1 MSTDH
6 PDRHAL
12 CCHTLVLL
20 GAIGVVVLGTA
31 LVDPLRLWLLVVPI
45 FFCGAVY
52 GAGALVDQAVG
63 GLVAGGDHAQMVVL
77 SVRMGVGLAC
87 LSLMT
92 FLSALSG
99 MLWLAGLAAL
109 PVLAYGCVCAI
120 RASFQLRPLRGSA
133 AAGVGGCLLGGVW
146 LVAWLWATIPPTFYD
161 ELAYHLVIPQW
172 VLKTGAIQTTPWVFF
187 TLMPHAYDL
196 LLAWGMA
203 FAGDLGA
210 RAIIVALWVVCT
222 LAAWGLAEAITRP
235 GAIPLAAPLV
245 AGSLATSP
253 MLWFL
258 AALPFAETALVAAVV
273 TALVLLAAPSA
284 ERRPWLA
291 LGLVL
296 GLAASV
302 KLAGLYWVVAV
313 LAAAVIMGWKGRDI
327 LQAGAV
333 ALASV
338 APWWVRAFVHTG
350 NPIYPMAYGLLGG
363 RPWSEESQARVM
375 ADLPYGSPGSLGLG
389 GLLRLPLDLVQ
400 HPERFGSASEA
411 GVLAVAATC
420 LVLALPVISRV
431 IRLGEH
437 GRRLG
442 DAAAIFVAL
451 SGAGWIL
458 TSPTT
463 RFFAPA
469 FVVSLAGLVGT
480 LLYLRRAGRGV
491 ALIVILVGGVWGTAR
506 FLEQHAAVF
515 SSREVALGRES
526 ANAYLARQLDHFAAA
541 RFVRESLPPDARLL
555 FIGET
560 RPYYF
565 YREAVAPSAYDSHP
579 LRRWVQESPSPEALA
594 KRLAAEGFT
603 HVVLNVHE
611 FKRLHDNYGM
621 LAFSGEGAEANTRR
635 LKELPRALRLLFAA
649 NGVFVFEVPR
659 P

>member
-1 MSTDH
+1 MSTGRPNQCLSCYH
-6 PDRHAL
+6 MPAL
-12 CCHTLVLL
+12 LV
-20 GAIGVVVLGTA
+20 ATGVVVLGTA
-31 LVDPLRLWLLVVPI
+31 LVDLSRLWLLVVPI
-45 FFCGAVY
+45 VFCLMVS
-52 GAGALVDQAVG
+52 GAGALVDRAVG
-63 GLVAGGDHAQMVVL
+63 GLLAGHEYPPMVGL

-87 LSLMT
+87 LSLVT

-109 PVLAYGCVCAI
+109 PAITYGCVCVI
-120 RASFQLRPLRGSA
+120 RASFRLRPFRVALA
-133 AAGVGGCLLGGVW
+133 TGVGGSLLGGGW

-161 ELAYHLVIPQW
+161 ELAYHLVIPQR
-172 VLKTGAIQTTPWVFF
+172 VLETGAIQTTPWVFF
-187 TLMPHAYDL
+187 TFMPHAYDL

-210 RAIIVALWVVCT
+210 RAIIVALWVACS
-222 LAAWGLAEAITRP
+222 LAAWGLAEGITGP
-235 GAIPLAAPLV
+235 GASPWAAALV
-245 AGSLATSP
+245 AGALATSP

-258 AALPFAETALVAAVV
+258 ATLPFAETALVAAVV
-273 TALVLLAAPSA
+273 TAAVVLVAPPA

-302 KLAGLYWVVAV
+302 KLAGLYWVVAG
-313 LAAAVIMGWKGRDI
+313 LAATAVAGWTGRDTFR
-327 LQAGAV
+327 AGAV

-375 ADLPYGSPGSLGLG
+375 ADLPYGAPGSLGLG
-389 GLLRLPLDLVQ
+389 GLLSLPLDMVQ
-400 HPERFGSASEA
+400 RPERFGSASEA

-431 IRLGEH
+431 VGLSER

-451 SGAGWIL
+451 SGAGWVL

-469 FVVSLAGLVGT
+469 FVVGLAGLVGT
-480 LLYLRRAGRGV
+480 LLYLRRAGRVV
-491 ALIVILVGGVWGTAR
+491 ALIIILVGGVWGTAR
-506 FLEQHAAVF
+506 FLDQHAAVF
-515 SSREVALGRES
+515 SSLEVALGRES
-526 ANAYLARQLDHFAAA
+526 ADAYLTRQLDHFAAA
-541 RFVRESLPPDARLL
+541 RFVQERLPPDARLL
-555 FIGET
+555 LIGET

-565 YREAVAPSAYDSHP
+565 YREAMAPSAYDVHP

-603 HVVLNVHE
+603 HVVLNIYE
-611 FKRLHDNYGM
+611 LKRLHDNYGL
-621 LAFSGEGAEANTRR
+621 LAFSGDEAEANTRR
-635 LKELPRALRLLFAA
+635 LRELPRALRLLFAA
-649 NGVFVFEVPR
+649 NGVYVFEVPR
-659 P
+659 Q

>member
-1 MSTDH
+1 MSMDH
-6 PDRHAL
+6 PNRGSS
-12 CCHTLVLL
+12 CCHALVLL
-20 GAIGVVVLGTA
+20 GATGVVVLGTA
-31 LVDPLRLWLLVVPI
+31 LVDPSRLWLLMVPLV
-45 FFCGAVY
+45 FCGTAY
-52 GAGALVDQAVG
+52 GAGSLVDRAAG
-63 GLVAGGDHAQMVVL
+63 GLVAERDHPPMVVL
-77 SVRMGVGLAC
+77 SIRMGVGLTC
-87 LSLMT
+87 LSLVT
-92 FLSALSG
+92 FLNALG
-99 MLWLAGLAAL
+99 GVLWLAGLGVL
-109 PVLAYGCVCAI
+109 PAVAYGFVCAI
-120 RASFQLRPLRGSA
+120 RAGVQVRPLRASV

-196 LLAWGMA
+196 LLAWGMG

-210 RAIIVALWVVCT
+210 RAIIVALWVTCT
-222 LAAWGLAEAITRP
+222 LAAWGLVEGITRP
-235 GAIPLAAPLV
+235 VASPWAAPLV
-245 AGSLATSP
+245 AGALATSP

-258 AALPFAETALVAAVV
+258 ATLPFTETALVAAVV
-273 TALVLLAAPSA
+273 TAVVVLVAPPA

-302 KLAGLYWVVAV
+302 KLAGLYWVVAG
-313 LAAAVIMGWKGRDI
+313 LAATAVAGWTGRDT
-327 LQAGAV
+327 LRAGAV

-375 ADLPYGSPGSLGLG
+375 ADLPYGAPGSLGLG
-389 GLLRLPLDLVQ
+389 GLLSLPLDMVQ

-431 IRLGEH
+431 VGLSER

-451 SGAGWIL
+451 SGAGWVL

-480 LLYLRRAGRGV
+480 LLYLRRAGRVV

-506 FLEQHAAVF
+506 FLDQHAAVF
-515 SSREVALGRES
+515 SSLEVALGRES
-526 ANAYLARQLDHFAAA
+526 ADAYLARQLDHFAAA
-541 RFVRESLPPDARLL
+541 RFVQERLPPDARLL
-555 FIGET
+555 LIGET

-565 YREAVAPSAYDSHP
+565 YREAVAPSAYDVHP
-579 LRRWVQESPSPEALA
+579 LHRWVQESPSPEALA
-594 KRLAAEGFT
+594 KRLATEGFT
-603 HVVLNVHE
+603 HVVLNIYE
-611 FKRLHDNYGM
+611 LKRLHDNHGL
-621 LAFSGEGAEANTRR
+621 LAFSGDEAEANTRR
-635 LKELPRALRLLFAA
+635 LRELPRALRLLFAA

>member
-1 MSTDH
+1 MDAH
-6 PDRHAL
+6 PDHTL
-12 CCHTLVLL
+12 CRPALVLL
-20 GAIGVVVLGTA
+20 TATGLVILGT
-31 LVDPLRLWLLVVPI
+31 LWVDPTRLWLLLVPVS
-45 FFCGAVY
+45 FLVAAW
-52 GAGALVDQAVG
+52 GAGAWVDRTVG
-63 GLVAGGDHAQMVVL
+63 GLLQGPCLPPMLNMA
-77 SVRMGVGLAC
+77 VRIGVGVAC
-87 LSLMT
+87 LSL
-92 FLSALSG
+92 LAVASAFCRVFWVSG
-99 MLWLAGLAAL
+99 IVALPCMAFGLLRLTRAGLRLRCSWEELYA
-109 PVLAYGCVCAI
+109 G
-120 RASFQLRPLRGSA
+120 AS
-133 AAGVGGCLLGGVW
+133 GVVVGGVW

-161 ELAYHLVIPQW
+161 ELAYHLVIPQR
-172 VLKTGAIQTTPWVFF
+172 VLETGAIQTTPWVFF

-196 LLAWGMA
+196 LLAWGMG

-210 RAIIVALWVVCT
+210 RAIIVALWVACS
-222 LAAWGLAEAITRP
+222 LAAWGLAEGITGP
-235 GAIPLAAPLV
+235 GASLWAAPLV
-245 AGSLATSP
+245 AGALATSP

-258 AALPFAETALVAAVV
+258 ATLPFTETALVAAVV
-273 TALVLLAAPSA
+273 TAVVVLVAPPA

-302 KLAGLYWVVAV
+302 KLAGLYWVVAG
-313 LAAAVIMGWKGRDI
+313 LAATAVAGWTGRDT
-327 LQAGAV
+327 LRAGAV

-375 ADLPYGSPGSLGLG
+375 ADLPYGAPGSLGLG
-389 GLLRLPLDLVQ
+389 GLLSLPLDMVQ

-431 IRLGEH
+431 VGLSER

-451 SGAGWIL
+451 SGAGWVL

-469 FVVSLAGLVGT
+469 FVVGLAGLVGT
-480 LLYLRRAGRGV
+480 LLYLRRAGRVV

-506 FLEQHAAVF
+506 FLDQHAAVF
-515 SSREVALGRES
+515 SSLEVALGRES
-526 ANAYLARQLDHFAAA
+526 ADAYLARQLDHFAAA
-541 RFVRESLPPDARLL
+541 RFVQERLPPDARLL
-555 FIGET
+555 LIGET

-565 YREAVAPSAYDSHP
+565 YREAVAPSAYDVHP
-579 LRRWVQESPSPEALA
+579 LHRWVQESPSPEALA
-594 KRLAAEGFT
+594 KRLATEGFT
-603 HVVLNVHE
+603 HVVLNIYE
-611 FKRLHDNYGM
+611 LKRLHDNYGL
-621 LAFSGEGAEANTRR
+621 LAFSGDEAEANTRR
-635 LKELPRALRLLFAA
+635 LRELPRALRLLFAA